1 MSERI
6 APERRDF
13 FGKPIYWLVLAI
25 GLCFIP
31 VFGYMLQSGM
41 TWDEVH
47 PAINAM
53 LNASC
58 FVFLVAGRRAIRKGH
73 ELLHRQCMIAAFSA
87 SSVFLVSYVARYM
100 VSGTHRYQGQGWDK
114 TLYLVI
120 LFSHMLLA
128 MALVPM
134 VLRTLY
140 LGIKGHREKHK
151 RIAKWTWPIWAYVSI
166 TGVVV
171 YVMLYRL

>member
-1 MSERI
+1 M
-6 APERRDF
+6 
-13 FGKPIYWLVLAI
+13 V
-25 GLCFIP
+25 
-31 VFGYMLQSGM
+31 QSGM
-41 TWDEVH
+41 GWEEIH
-47 PAINAM
+47 PALNAM
-53 LNASC
+53 LNATC
-58 FVFLVAGRRAIRKGH
+58 FVFLVAGRRAISKGK
-73 ELLHRQCMIAAFSA
+73 ELLHRQCMLAAFGA

-128 MALVPM
+128 MMLVPM
-134 VLRTLY
+134 VLRSIY
-140 LGIKGHREKHK
+140 LGLKNQREKH
-151 RIAKWTWPIWAYVSI
+151 RRLAKWTWPIWAYVSV